1 MAEWKKT
8 TCVLCANLC
17 GLEVRIEDNRIAK
30 VRGDKDNLRSEG
42 YICRKGLNIRFHQH
56 HADRLLHPLKKVG
69 DKFEQISWEQAIDEV
84 AEKLRAIV
92 DENGPKAF
100 ALMGGATLGCPAQAP
115 FAVGVLRAMG
125 SQYFYNALAQEL
137 TGRYWADGESFGN
150 QNLQTAPDMNNT
162 DMLLMVGK
170 NPMMSHHSPQARRH
184 WPKFS
189 KDPDKILVVV
199 DPRLSET
206 ARLADIHLPIKPGTD
221 ALLYRAMIS
230 IILNEGWQDQEYIDE
245 HVSGF
250 ENVRPLFEEF
260 DAHAAIEVCE
270 LDFDQVK
277 EVCRLFTTR
286 KSSHESDLGV
296 LMTRHST
303 LISYLE
309 NVLRA
314 ISGRIAVEGGNTFPV
329 ALASGGPTRPRNKER
344 EARAWRTVATDF
356 PAITN
361 LYPPNV
367 MPEEIL
373 NDHPDRLRAVIVS
386 SANPLRSYADTS
398 AYEEAFNKLDLL
410 VTVDIAMTE
419 TAALSHY
426 VLPAL
431 SGYESWD
438 GGGGV
443 GFPKMFMQFRQPVVE
458 AEGEQIEASE
468 IFTRLAD
475 RLGVLPDIP
484 DVLYKA
490 AESGDRL
497 KFGAE
502 LMNFIKENPEAGRRM
517 PYILAK
523 TLGKKLGSVNLAS
536 LWGRMQTLPPQAHE
550 KAAKA
555 GFTPGPGMGDEI
567 FQAIM
572 DNPGGLYVGEVDPE
586 TWDHF
591 QAIATEDGRINLDVE
606 EMIKWLKE
614 IDPVL
619 ELELLKKDEDEY
631 PLIMS
636 SGRHFDKNANT
647 QMRDPEWNKGKR
659 DCTLIMHP
667 DDAAKQGF
675 TDGQMVRVITEAG
688 EEVIELEIDDTT
700 RPGYTMMPHGFGLV
714 HQGKKHGA
722 NANRLAKNTNRDRL
736 AGTPLHRYVR
746 CRVEGE

>member
-1 MAEWKKT
+1 
-8 TCVLCANLC
+8 
-17 GLEVRIEDNRIAK
+17 
-30 VRGDKDNLRSEG
+30 
-42 YICRKGLNIRFHQH
+42 
-56 HADRLLHPLKKVG
+56 
-69 DKFEQISWEQAIDEV
+69 
-84 AEKLRAIV
+84 
-92 DENGPKAF
+92 
-100 ALMGGATLGCPAQAP
+100 
-115 FAVGVLRAMG
+115 
-125 SQYFYNALAQEL
+125 
-137 TGRYWADGESFGN
+137 
-150 QNLQTAPDMNNT
+150 
-162 DMLLMVGK
+162 
-170 NPMMSHHSPQARRH
+170 
-184 WPKFS
+184 
-189 KDPDKILVVV
+189 
-199 DPRLSET
+199 
-206 ARLADIHLPIKPGTD
+206 
-221 ALLYRAMIS
+221 
-230 IILNEGWQDQEYIDE
+230 
-245 HVSGF
+245 
-250 ENVRPLFEEF
+250 
-260 DAHAAIEVCE
+260 
-270 LDFDQVK
+270 
-277 EVCRLFTTR
+277 
-286 KSSHESDLGV
+286 
-296 LMTRHST
+296 
-303 LISYLE
+303 
-309 NVLRA
+309 
-314 ISGRIAVEGGNTFPV
+314 
-329 ALASGGPTRPRNKER
+329 
-344 EARAWRTVATDF
+344 
-356 PAITN
+356 
-361 LYPPNV
+361 
-367 MPEEIL
+367 
-373 NDHPDRLRAVIVS
+373 
-386 SANPLRSYADTS
+386 
-398 AYEEAFNKLDLL
+398 LDLL